1 MPKFGALAYLWI
13 REWNDETGVY
23 ALRHAAAAN
32 LDLIEIPM
40 PNPGIFN
47 AVLAKRQLAEY
58 GIEGVCSL
66 VLPPYAHLPAAPERA
81 LAFLKL
87 VLEKVDALG
96 ATYLGGV
103 LYASVGTMTLKS
115 PTQQERDQCVQ
126 VLGEV
131 AADAARRGITLGI
144 EPVNRY
150 ETYVY
155 NSIADTLALIEA
167 IGASNITL
175 HVDTYHMNIEERG
188 FFEPIRQAGQRLS
201 YVHASESDRGLVGM
215 GNVHWDD
222 FFAGLATINYRGPI
236 VLESFATV
244 VPSMVA
250 ATCLWRPSPYNP
262 QQLVDE
268 GVAFL
273 REKAAQVGLL

>member
-1 MPKFGALAYLWI
+1 
-13 REWNDETGVY
+13 
-23 ALRHAAAAN
+23 
-32 LDLIEIPM
+32 
-40 PNPGIFN
+40 
-47 AVLAKRQLAEY
+47 
-58 GIEGVCSL
+58 
-66 VLPPYAHLPAAPERA
+66 LPAAPERA

-87 VLEKVDALG
+87 ALEKVDALG

-103 LYASVGTMTLKS
+103 LYASVGTMTLKP

-155 NSIADTLALIEA
+155 NSVADTLALIEA
-167 IGASNITL
+167 IGASNLTL

-188 FFEPIRQAGQRLS
+188 FFEPIKQAGQRLS

-222 FFAGLATINYRGPI
+222 FFAGLATINYRGPL
-236 VLESFATV
+236 VLESFAMV
-244 VPSMVA
+244 VRSMVA
-250 ATCLWRPSPYNP
+250 AICLWRPSPYSP
-262 QQLVDE
+262 QQLVGE

-273 REKAAQVGLL
+273 REKAAQAGLL